1 MSCPNKNSKEWKEIL
16 EEVNGNEEL
25 AMEEWTRRFGD
36 EESLNAESVSDESEG
51 EAVED
56 AIEDV
61 VDEDTNNFSKIISKL
76 RIHVE
81 NKIQL
86 LERTEITLKSEKL
99 QELKNLRKLMEA
111 LPELESINQFVTYSY
126 EQALE
131 AEDYMKKTLEQIKKL
146 PAREAIKRIT
156 ALQDYA
162 NNYNILDE
170 IDEADINEYFNKPIS
185 GVTERPEGDI
195 TAQEMLTYAIQTRN
209 QIKNKVRTQGIPLMA
224 DFLLEYAP
232 DSIEEYT
239 KDQIE
244 SLQRRIDNVKRNPK
258 LSDEKKAKRI
268 AELEEQIE
276 KEQNFTLDK
285 KNLVNLLTAASSD
298 QAIIDYLM
306 SPLISS
312 PDSALSLFA
321 VAIKTEME
329 EARLKDMALQR
340 KLVGAFNEY
349 AKSASSTR
357 DNPAKF
363 NQGIYEILSLPI
375 KGKDGQYERDV
386 NGEIIYAKRA
396 SFVQKYD
403 VSGFKMAEDKF
414 WKDLGPR
421 PTNVSDIGVYYDKI
435 ARWYNENKVPLS
447 AEERQEII
455 NDKKRELRK
464 RLITQ
469 EEYNDWVETVVH
481 TNRDGSVTYM
491 RELTQP
497 ADKYISK
504 NWKELYDENDNPK
517 NPKGK
522 YHQAL
527 VEAYLSQQD
536 LIPESQRPGYL
547 LPSVLKTT
555 GERLIDD
562 ALKTGKTELQEAFVF
577 TANDYEYL
585 NSSLSGQDAVKTIPI
600 RYVEPMDASK
610 ISLNLIRSVLLFSQ
624 SANNFDALNKIHGEI
639 KLFKSLIGSR
649 DVAMTNA
656 KGKPILDAV
665 AKKLGFEEFINQN
678 SVNFSKLHLDAFID
692 MVVYGEFRK
701 REELFGINIAKITD
715 SLMSYSA
722 HTTLALS
729 GIKGIANNLQGNI
742 QVAIEAA
749 SSEFFGMKDLLAGKK
764 FYASNFVNFMRDF
777 GKPIP
782 ESLVG
787 RMIEEF
793 DPMQGEFKDKY
804 GKRVSATVA
813 NKLFSRDTLFFNLH
827 AGEHEIQV
835 STLFSLMNREKVT
848 DNESGE
854 EITLLEA
861 YKKYGVEEVFNK
873 TNFTKKQ
880 KIQLQNRLHA
890 INKRLH
896 GVYNSFDQSIL
907 QRYAM
912 GRLVVM
918 YRKYLVPAYKRRF
931 KKKGMDQEL
940 GTPTEGYY
948 RTFWD
953 TMVRDMRDYQFNI
966 IKNWESYSPFEKA
979 QIRRFAAEMAFI
991 VTLTALVMLL
1001 KSMADDDDEEEM
1013 KNSVIYNHLMYQ
1025 ALRLQ
1030 SETKQYLPGPGFK
1043 DIWRIVK
1050 SPTAVI
1056 TSVDKTVKFIN
1067 QAFVSMYDADERYY
1081 KRDTG
1086 AWKKG
1091 DNKTWAYFLKMMGLT
1106 GYDFNPEEAVKGF
1119 QSTFNR

>member
-56 AIEDV
+56 SIEDV
-61 VDEDTNNFSKIISKL
+61 VDEDTNNFSRVLSKL

-170 IDEADINEYFNKPIS
+170 IDEADINEYFSKPIS

-209 QIKNKVRTQGIPLMA
+209 QIKNKVQTQGIPLMA

-232 DSIEEYT
+232 DSIEEKT

-244 SLQRRIDNVKRNPK
+244 SFQRRIENVKRSTK
-258 LSDEKKAKRI
+258 LNDEQKRKSV
-268 AELEEQIE
+268 AWLQEQIE

-285 KNLVNLLTAASSD
+285 KNLISLLTSASGD

-306 SPLISS
+306 TPYISS
-312 PDSALSLFA
+312 PDSALGLFG

-329 EARLKDMALQR
+329 EARLKDIALQR
-340 KLVGAFNEY
+340 KLVSAFNEY

-396 SFVQKYD
+396 AFVQKYD
-403 VSGFKMAEDKF
+403 VSGFKMAENKF
-414 WKDLGPR
+414 WKDLGPK

-435 ARWYNENKVPLS
+435 ARWYNDNKVPLS

-455 NDKKRELRK
+455 DDKKRELRK
-464 RLITQ
+464 KLITQ
-469 EEYNDWVETVVH
+469 EEYNAWVESVVH
-481 TNRDGSVTYM
+481 TNRDGSITYM

-517 NPKGK
+517 NAKGR

-527 VEAYLSQQD
+527 TDVYLSQQD

-555 GERLIDD
+555 GERLIDN
-562 ALKTGKTELQEAFVF
+562 ALKTGKTELQEAFTF

-600 RYVEPMDASK
+600 RYVEPMDASN

-624 SANNFDALNKIHGEI
+624 SANNFDTLNKMHGEI
-639 KLFKSLIGSR
+639 KLFKSIIGNR
-649 DVAMTNA
+649 EVAMTNS

-678 SVNFSKLHLDAFID
+678 GVNFSKLHTDAFID
-692 MVVYGEFRK
+692 MAVYGEFRK
-701 REELFGINIAKITD
+701 REELFGVNIAKITD

-729 GIKGIANNLQGNI
+729 GIKGIANNAQGNV
-742 QVAIEAA
+742 QLAIEAA
-749 SSEFFGMKDLLAGKK
+749 SSEFLGMKDLIEGGK
-764 FYASNFVNFMRDF
+764 FYAQSLPGFISDF

-782 ESLVG
+782 ESLGG
-787 RMIEEF
+787 RLVEEF
-793 DPMQGEFKDKY
+793 DPMQGEYRDKY
-804 GKRVSATVA
+804 AKKISGTVA
-813 NKLFSRDTLFFNLH
+813 NKLISRDSLFFQLH

-835 STLFSLMNREKVT
+835 KSLFALLNREKVV
-848 DNESGE
+848 DNETGE
-854 EITLLEA
+854 EISLLQA
-861 YKKYGVEEVFNK
+861 YKKYGVEEIYNK
-873 TNFTKKQ
+873 TNLTKKQ

-890 INKRLH
+890 LNKRLH
-896 GVYNSFDQSIL
+896 GVYNSFDQSVL

-912 GRLVVM
+912 LRLVVM

-940 GTPTEGYY
+940 GSTTEGYY
-948 RTFWD
+948 RTFW
-953 TMVRDMRDYQFNI
+953 TTVVRDLRDYQFNI
-966 IKNWESYSPFEKA
+966 MKNWENYSAFEKA
-979 QIRRFAAEMAFI
+979 QIRRFMAEIIFI
-991 VTLTALVMLL
+991 VTLTALVMVL

-1050 SPTAVI
+1050 SPSAVI

-1067 QAFVSMYDADERYY
+1067 QAFVSVYDADERYY
-1081 KRDTG
+1081 KKDTG
-1086 AWKKG
+1086 VWQKG
-1091 DNKTWAYFLKMMGLT
+1091 DNKTWAYFLKMMGLN